1 MAVRLEVVV
10 GDVSGGL
17 VNATSAVDEID
28 WRMWVMLGD
37 ANCVRLRA
45 GILVLREVL
54 DAMKS

>member
-1 MAVRLEVVV
+1 V